1 MPDNKAHSSSTP
13 GILAKLRK
21 IFGLNIGTVMF
32 GAILI
37 YMIFSVILYLTASH
51 MESYQVPSGPLSMN
65 ETYTGLSIMTENV
78 VQADAGGYVT
88 YYAREGTKI
97 NANGAVYS
105 LNSSKAADSGSS
117 LSKDELAD
125 IRSNMQSFSK
135 GFDASKFN
143 STYSFKYQL
152 SGSILQYASDNS
164 SVSTTSTVNEDGEE
178 VTTTTTTV
186 SSDPNIRRAQ
196 TDGIIL
202 YSTGPLSMNE
212 TYTGLSIMTENVVQA
227 DAGGYVTYYAREGTK
242 INANGAVYSLNSSK
256 AADSGSSLSKDELA
270 DIRSNMQSFS
280 KGFDASKFNST
291 YSFKYQLSG
300 SILQYASDNSSVST
314 TSTVNE
320 DGEEVT
326 TTTTTV
332 SSDPNIR
339 RAQTDGIILYS
350 TDGYES
356 KTVDTVT
363 AADFD
368 QNSYQET
375 DLKTD
380 GQVNAGDDVYTIIT
394 DERWSLLIP
403 LSEKQAANLKDRT
416 SIRVKFLKDDLTQTG
431 DFSIMEID
439 GSKYGR
445 IDFNKGLIRYASDRF
460 LEIELVT
467 NNVTGLKVPLS
478 SIVTKEFYAIPSKY
492 MTTDKDTQQ
501 SGFMLSGRNK
511 KGNSTTTFINTGIYG
526 RDEVTDEKTQKVS
539 YIYYVDKS
547 KFNEGDAIIDPDS
560 GEKFVIGDTE
570 VLEGVYCI
578 NQGYAVFRRIEILDE
593 NEEYAVVSKETYN
606 GLVRYDRIVKNA
618 DKVSEQDILY

>member
-1 MPDNKAHSSSTP
+1 MPDNKTHSSSTP

-105 LNSSKAADSGSS
+105 LNS
-117 LSKDELAD
+117 
-125 IRSNMQSFSK
+125 
-135 GFDASKFN
+135 
-143 STYSFKYQL
+143 YSFKYQL
-152 SGSILQYASDNS
+152 HGSILQYASDNS

-178 VTTTTTTV
+178 VTTTTTT
-186 SSDPNIRRAQ
+186 A
-196 TDGIIL
+196 
-202 YSTGPLSMNE
+202 
-212 TYTGLSIMTENVVQA
+212 
-227 DAGGYVTYYAREGTK
+227 
-242 INANGAVYSLNSSK
+242 
-256 AADSGSSLSKDELA
+256 
-270 DIRSNMQSFS
+270 
-280 KGFDASKFNST
+280 
-291 YSFKYQLSG
+291 
-300 SILQYASDNSSVST
+300 
-314 TSTVNE
+314 
-320 DGEEVT
+320 
-326 TTTTTV
+326 

-380 GQVNAGDDVYTIIT
+380 GQVNAGDDIYTIIT

-431 DFSIMEID
+431 DFSIKEID
-439 GSKYGR
+439 GSKYGK

-526 RDEVTDEKTQKVS
+526 RDEATDEKTQKVS

>member
-1 MPDNKAHSSSTP
+1 MPDNKVHSGKSP

-21 IFGLNIGTVMF
+21 ILGLNIGTVMF
-32 GAILI
+32 GAIFI

-65 ETYTGLSIMTENV
+65 ETYTGLAIMTENV

-105 LNSSKAADSGSS
+105 LNSSRSTDSEAS
-117 LSKDELAD
+117 LSKEELTD
-125 IRSNMQSFSK
+125 IRNNMQSFSK
-135 GFDASKFN
+135 GFDPSKFN

-152 SGSILQYASDNS
+152 NGDILQYATDGSGDS
-164 SVSTTSTVNEDGEE
+164 ATGTASEDGTEI
-178 VTTTTTTV
+178 TAT

-196 TDGIIL
+196 TDGI
-202 YSTGPLSMNE
+202 
-212 TYTGLSIMTENVVQA
+212 V
-227 DAGGYVTYYAREGTK
+227 
-242 INANGAVYSLNSSK
+242 
-256 AADSGSSLSKDELA
+256 
-270 DIRSNMQSFS
+270 
-280 KGFDASKFNST
+280 
-291 YSFKYQLSG
+291 
-300 SILQYASDNSSVST
+300 
-314 TSTVNE
+314 
-320 DGEEVT
+320 
-326 TTTTTV
+326 
-332 SSDPNIR
+332 
-339 RAQTDGIILYS
+339 LYS

-356 KTVDTVT
+356 KTVDNITS
-363 AADFD
+363 ADFD
-368 QNSYQET
+368 QNSYQEK

-380 GQVNAGDDVYTIIT
+380 GQVKAGDDIYTIIT

-403 LSEKQAANLKDRT
+403 LSEKQAANLEDRT

-439 GSKYGR
+439 GAKYGK

-467 NNVTGLKVPLS
+467 NNVTGLKIPLS
-478 SIVTKEFYAIPSKY
+478 SMVTKEFYAIPSQY
-492 MTTDKDTQQ
+492 LTLDKESQQ
-501 SGFMLSGRNK
+501 SGFMLAGRNK
-511 KGNSTTTFINTGIYG
+511 KGKSTTTFVNAGIYG
-526 RDEVTDEKTQKVS
+526 RDEITDKETQKTS

-547 KFNEGDAIIDPDS
+547 KFKEGDALVDPGS

>member
-1 MPDNKAHSSSTP
+1 MPDNKTHSSSTP

-105 LNSSKAADSGSS
+105 LNSSKAAGSGSS
-117 LSKDELAD
+117 LSKEELTD

-152 SGSILQYASDNS
+152 NGSILQYASDNS

-178 VTTTTTTV
+178 VTTTTTT
-186 SSDPNIRRAQ
+186 A
-196 TDGIIL
+196 
-202 YSTGPLSMNE
+202 
-212 TYTGLSIMTENVVQA
+212 
-227 DAGGYVTYYAREGTK
+227 
-242 INANGAVYSLNSSK
+242 
-256 AADSGSSLSKDELA
+256 
-270 DIRSNMQSFS
+270 
-280 KGFDASKFNST
+280 
-291 YSFKYQLSG
+291 
-300 SILQYASDNSSVST
+300 
-314 TSTVNE
+314 
-320 DGEEVT
+320 
-326 TTTTTV
+326 

-380 GQVNAGDDVYTIIT
+380 GQVNAGDDIYTIIT

-431 DFSIMEID
+431 DFSIKEID
-439 GSKYGR
+439 GSKYGK

-467 NNVTGLKVPLS
+467 NNVTGLS
-478 SIVTKEFYAIPSKY
+478 
-492 MTTDKDTQQ
+492 Q
-501 SGFMLSGRNK
+501 
-511 KGNSTTTFINTGIYG
+511 
-526 RDEVTDEKTQKVS
+526 
-539 YIYYVDKS
+539 
-547 KFNEGDAIIDPDS
+547 II
-560 GEKFVIGDTE
+560 F
-570 VLEGVYCI
+570 
-578 NQGYAVFRRIEILDE
+578 
-593 NEEYAVVSKETYN
+593 
-606 GLVRYDRIVKNA
+606 
-618 DKVSEQDILY
+618 